1 MAEQHPHQPPGTGM
15 VTEVARDEWPAWC
28 RQASADLRGHELD
41 LHFADPA
48 LGEVRLA
55 EDQPLVAI
63 EHDEVGPNAA
73 LTIKYGDGVLPL
85 RHVIVEPREL
95 LVEHD
100 QAGVIRAA
108 TITDATGRRTF
119 LGLA

>member
-1 MAEQHPHQPPGTGM
+1 MTMDGSRQPAGDGAT
-15 VTEVARDEWPAWC
+15 VEVSPRDWPAWC
-28 RQASADLRGHELD
+28 EQASADLGGHELD
-41 LHFADPA
+41 LHFSDPA

-63 EHDEVGPNAA
+63 EYDELGPNTA
-73 LTIKYGDGVLPL
+73 LTVKYGDGVLPL

-95 LVEHD
+95 LVERDHT
-100 QAGVIRAA
+100 GVIRAA